1 MIIFEKVRW
10 KNFLSTGNA
19 FTEIDL
25 TRSTNTLIV
34 GHNGAGKS
42 TILDAL
48 TFGLFGKPFRKINK
62 PQLMN
67 TINNADCVVEIEF
80 KIGKKQ
86 YKIVRSIKPNAFEI
100 YCDSV
105 LVNQDAKA
113 KDYQEHLEKF
123 ILKLNYKS
131 FTQVVILGSA
141 SFVPFMQL
149 SPADRRAIIEDL
161 LDIQIFSSM
170 NSIVKNKIS
179 TIKDE
184 QKTVDYNIKLVD
196 AKISL
201 QKQNIEDNKKNHLVD
216 INKKVQEI
224 ADNDAHLNKVAKD
237 IALIQKHIE
246 QLTNKISD
254 KNTVSSRTTKLIT
267 LQSKFEDNVRKLN
280 KEISF
285 YQNNDNC
292 PTCQQAIAS
301 ETKDKHV
308 TEKQTKISEIQTAT
322 TKLEEELQNV
332 HNRLE
337 EIEKI
342 QKHINAHNSEVVKLN
357 TQVTS
362 INSYNTR
369 LSKEIEELRNRTVS
383 TDGDDDKLKTLNA
396 ELQGYNDVA
405 EKLSVDKQYHEFA
418 ATLLKDTGIKTKIIK
433 QYLPVMNKLINK
445 YLTSMDF
452 FVNFNLNESFEET
465 IKSRHRDEFSYASFS
480 EGEKMR
486 IDLAL
491 LFTWRQIAKM
501 KNSVNTNLLILDEV
515 FDSSLDGVGTEE
527 FLKLLNSLDN
537 STNVFVI
544 SHKGD
549 QLFDKFRSVIK
560 FQKTNNF
567 SQVAK

>member
-1 MIIFEKVRW
+1 MIIFSKCRW
-10 KNFLSTGNA
+10 KNFLSTGNV

-42 TILDAL
+42 SILDAL

-62 PQLMN
+62 PQLVN
-67 TINNADCVVEIEF
+67 SINNSNTVVEIEF
-80 KIGKKQ
+80 SIGKKQ
-86 YKIVRSIKPNAFEI
+86 YKIVRGIKPNVFEI

-105 LVNQDAKA
+105 LVNQDAKV

-170 NSIVKNKIS
+170 NAIVKNKIS

-184 QKTVDYNIKLVD
+184 QKTVEYNIKLVD

-201 QKQNIEDNKKNHLVD
+201 QKQNIEDNKKNHLED
-216 INKKVQEI
+216 INRKTQEI
-224 ADNDAHLNKVAKD
+224 ADNNTHLNKVTKD
-237 IALIQKHIE
+237 VELIQKHIE
-246 QLTNKISD
+246 QITSKISD
-254 KNTVSSRTTKLIT
+254 KTTTSSRTTKLIT
-267 LQSKFEDNVRKLN
+267 LQSKFEDSVRKLN

-292 PTCQQAIAS
+292 PTCQQAIVS

-322 TKLEEELQNV
+322 TKLEEELQNA

-342 QKHINAHNSEVVKLN
+342 QKHINAHNSEIVKLN

-362 INSYNTR
+362 INSYNAR
-369 LSKEIEELRNRTVS
+369 LLKEIAELRSRTVS
-383 TDGDDDKLKTLNA
+383 TDNDDDKLKILNS
-396 ELQGYNDVA
+396 ELQGYKDVA
-405 EKLSVDKQYHEFA
+405 EQLSVDKQYHEYA
-418 ATLLKDTGIKTKIIK
+418 ASLLKDTGIKTKIIK

-445 YLTSMDF
+445 YLTAMDF

-501 KNSVNTNLLILDEV
+501 KNSVNTNLLVLDEV

-567 SQVAK
+567 SQVVK

>member
-25 TRSTNTLIV
+25 IRSTNTLIV

-67 TINNADCVVEIEF
+67 TINNTDCAVEIEF
-80 KIGKKQ
+80 KIGRKQ

-105 LVNQDAKA
+105 LINQDAKA

-184 QKTVDYNIKLVD
+184 QKAVDYNIKLVE

-201 QKQNIEDNKKNHLVD
+201 QKQNIEDNKKNHLVEID
-216 INKKVQEI
+216 KKVQEV
-224 ADNDAHLNKVAKD
+224 AGNDTHLNKVAKD
-237 IALIQKHIE
+237 IGLIQKHIQ
-246 QLTNKISD
+246 QLTDKISD
-254 KNTVSSRTTKLIT
+254 KTTVSLRTTKLIT
-267 LQSKFEDNVRKLN
+267 LQSKFGDNVKKLN

-292 PTCQQAIAS
+292 PTCHQAIVT

-308 TEKQTKISEIQTAT
+308 TEKQTKITEIQTAT

-362 INSYNTR
+362 INSYNAR
-369 LSKEIEELRNRTVS
+369 LLKEIEELRTRTVS
-383 TDGDDDKLKTLNA
+383 TDNNDDKLKTLNA
-396 ELQGYNDVA
+396 ELQEYKNVA
-405 EKLSVDKQYHEFA
+405 EQLSIDKQYHEFA

-433 QYLPVMNKLINK
+433 QYLPVMNRLINK

-527 FLKLLNSLDN
+527 FLKLLNSLDTN
-537 STNVFVI
+537 TNVFVI

-549 QLFDKFRSVIK
+549 QLFDKFRSIIK
-560 FQKTNNF
+560 FTKKNNF
-567 SQVAK
+567 SQIEK